1 MMVNFQHL
9 VDQAMNSS
17 DRAGLRPVI
26 EKELLHYDILFA
38 LDHAG
43 LLQGLT
49 FQGGTSLRLCYGSSR
64 FSEDLDFAG
73 GVDFTNI
80 ELMRISDVL
89 QDYLGNRY
97 GLEINVK
104 SPKELRTLAENQGIT
119 IDKWQVS
126 VTTNPGQN
134 HMPRQRI
141 KIEVANIPAYT
152 KTVQPLER
160 NYSFLPDGY
169 QDVLIPVETLDEIM
183 ADKLV
188 AFPAST
194 DRIRHRD
201 VWDLRFL
208 SQQGAKPDV
217 ELVRKKVADYGIV
230 DWELKLA
237 AAVTNIVTVAN
248 SVEFR
253 SEMERF
259 IARDAWERTF
269 ARDGFTDLLGRR
281 NQALL
286 QEVHKAFA
294 PTPAPDTDV
303 DFRM

>member
-1 MMVNFQHL
+1 MMVNFQQL
-9 VDQAMNSS
+9 VDQAMTSP

-43 LLQGLT
+43 LLKGLT
-49 FQGGTSLRLCYGSSR
+49 FQGGTSLRLCYGSQR

-73 GVDFTNI
+73 GLDFTNA

-89 QDYLGNRY
+89 QDYLGKRY

-104 SPKELRTLAENQGIT
+104 S
-119 IDKWQVS
+119 QVS
-126 VTTNPGQN
+126 VTTSPGQN
-134 HMPRQRI
+134 HIPRQRI

-152 KTVQPLER
+152 RTVQSLER
-160 NYSFLPDGY
+160 NYNFLPDGY

-230 DWELKLA
+230 DWEPKLA

-248 SVEFR
+248 SAEFR

-269 ARDGFTDLLGRR
+269 ARDGFTDFLGRR

-286 QEVHKAFA
+286 QEVHNAFA
-294 PTPAPDTDV
+294 PIPAPDTNV